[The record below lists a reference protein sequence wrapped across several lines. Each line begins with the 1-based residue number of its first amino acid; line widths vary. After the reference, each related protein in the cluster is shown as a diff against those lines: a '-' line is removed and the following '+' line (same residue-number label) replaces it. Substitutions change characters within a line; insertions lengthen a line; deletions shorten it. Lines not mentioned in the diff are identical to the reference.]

1 MVKDYTLYRY
11 ATSESSTLGLLMA
24 KNGLGTL
31 EFQCYTLEDTHRPEK
46 VNGETRIPAGRYQIK
61 LRDEGSVVKRYK
73 ERYPWHRGML
83 WLQGVEN
90 FEWIYIHQGNTDKH
104 TEGCILVGDSAH
116 SNNLNNG
123 RLSNSADAY
132 LWVYKRMAAEI
143 EEGDEVFIQIEDV
156 A

>member
-1 MVKDYTLYRY
+1 MVKDYILYRY
-11 ATSESSTLGLLMA
+11 ATSENSTLGLLMA

-61 LRDEGSVVKRYK
+61 LRDAGSVVKRYK

-83 WLQGVEN
+83 WLQDVEN